1 MDVNRLCM
9 GCMNDKGTYEICP
22 NCGWAEHE
30 SPGSMY
36 FLPPQTILHGKY
48 LLGRVLGQGGF
59 GITYL
64 AWDLD
69 LGIKLAIKEYL
80 PRDFATRVSG
90 QHTVSAFSGETQ
102 TFFSDGLERFL
113 EEAKTVARL
122 DGHPNIVTVRDFFRE
137 NGTAYF
143 VMNYLDGLTLKQYL
157 DSQTVPP
164 NFTTALQLISPV
176 MDALQEIH
184 NQGILH
190 RDISPDNIF
199 ITDKGIV
206 KILDFGAARQT
217 LNQQSKGLSVI
228 LKPGYAPEEQY
239 RSKGRQGPWTDVYAV
254 AATLYRMLCGHT
266 PPEPLDRMSGEALWP
281 PSQKGVA
288 IPPASEAA
296 LMKALSLKA
305 EDRFQTIKDFQ
316 IALGSGTGHLSAK
329 LSAAAPVPA
338 PAQPAPVQVTPPPS
352 ATPIVS
358 PQLQPGPA
366 LTPSAMHPAPLSSSG
381 NKKTLLIISLSSL
394 ACICLILL
402 GVFYYQSQPPSSDD
416 KPQPSVAVTAKSQP
430 TSVVSVFYDNLVAKN
445 YQAGPAALG
454 GEMLAS
460 YSPELLSQSDI
471 YFASYRIIDSQP
483 VDQNRA
489 RVTVEAQLKDATQES
504 ATVKDTFL
512 VEFKEGRWY
521 IVQLMNEELL
531 SSTIKENLATFG
543 SN

>member
-9 GCMNDKGTYEICP
+9 GCMNDKGHYDICP
-22 NCGWAEHE
+22 YCGWAEQTTPE
-30 SPGSMY
+30 SMY

-69 LGIKLAIKEYL
+69 LGVKLAIKEYL
-80 PRDFATRVSG
+80 PRDFATRMSG
-90 QHTVSAFSGETQ
+90 QHTVSAFSGEAQ

-113 EEAKTVARL
+113 EEAKTLARL
-122 DGHPNIVTVRDFFRE
+122 DGHPNIVAVRDFFRE

-157 DSQTVPP
+157 DSQAMPP
-164 NFTTALQLISPV
+164 SFPTALQLITPV

-184 NQGILH
+184 AQGILH

-199 ITDKGIV
+199 ITDKGII
-206 KILDFGAARQT
+206 KILDFGAARQA

-254 AATLYRMLCGHT
+254 AATLYRMLCGQT
-266 PPEPLDRMSGEALWP
+266 PPEPLDRMSGESLWP
-281 PSQKGVA
+281 PSRKGVA
-288 IPPASEAA
+288 VPPASEAA

-305 EDRFQTIKDFQ
+305 EDRFQTIKEFQ
-316 IALGSGTGHLSAK
+316 MALASGAGLPSAK
-329 LSAAAPVPA
+329 VSAAAQVPA
-338 PAQPAPVQVTPPPS
+338 PPQPVPVQVTPPP
-352 ATPIVS
+352 AAPIVS
-358 PQLQPGPA
+358 PQLQSGPMLIPPAIQPA
-366 LTPSAMHPAPLSSSG
+366 LLTGSG
-381 NKKTLLIISLSSL
+381 NKKTLLIVGLGSL
-394 ACICLILL
+394 ACLCLILL
-402 GVFYYQSQPPSSDD
+402 GVFYYQSQPQSNND
-416 KPQPSVAVTAKSQP
+416 KSQTSVAVAAKSQP
-430 TSVVSVFYDNLVAKN
+430 DAVVSVFYDNLVAKN
-445 YQAGPAALG
+445 YQAGPADLG

-460 YSPELLSQSDI
+460 YSPESLSQSDI
-471 YFASYRIIDSQP
+471 YFASYRIVDSQP

-489 RVTVEAQLKDATQES
+489 RVTVEAQLKDSTQES

-512 VEFKEGRWY
+512 VEFKDGRWF

-543 SN
+543 TD